1 MQTFYACPTAGMLT
15 DMTTEED
22 VPAWLTAGA
31 SVTHGSFGTG
41 IVGHV
46 GDYNGVPIVWSD
58 FDYGE
63 RKALSLEHGLPH
75 VEPRRGWTRSGPPRP
90 ELRCDICGAQPLV
103 LNMHGQSCASPTS
116 CSLVRE
122 TIARSSAVERTVGC
136 CTCV

>member
-1 MQTFYACPTAGMLT
+1 VRTFYACPTAGMLT

-22 VPAWLTAGA
+22 LPAWLAAGA

-46 GDYNGVPIVWSD
+46 GDYYGVPTVWID

-75 VEPRRGWTRSGPPRP
+75 LEPRRGCRPRL
-90 ELRCDICGAQPLV
+90 ELRCDICGARPLV

-122 TIARSSAVERTVGC
+122 TLARWSAVERTVGGC
-136 CTCV
+136 ACV